1 MTSQRLLARAVGLAG
16 LIVLATTAARA
27 QDSAAAERG
36 NAKYQYMCAPCHGS
50 GAGDDGRKM
59 LPGTDALR
67 IKYKGKV
74 SALLEARTDLTAKIL
89 RVFVRRGSWS
99 MPPFRPTEL
108 TDAEIE
114 DIAAYLAKASLA
126 AGRTSDPQRQ

>member
-1 MTSQRLLARAVGLAG
+1 MTAQRFARATGLAA
-16 LIVLATTAARA
+16 LVLLVGVSAHA
-27 QDSAAAERG
+27 QDSPAVERG
-36 NAKYQYMCAPCHGS
+36 NAKYQYTCAPCHGA
-50 GAGDDGRKM
+50 GPGDDGRKM

-74 SALLEARTDLTAKIL
+74 PALLEARTDLSAKVL

-114 DIAAYLAKASLA
+114 DIAAYLAKSSRA
-126 AGRTSDPQRQ
+126 AARPSDSPR